1 MKYRM
6 KLLNLIF
13 VLFAFPG
20 EAQRS
25 RMVKKVLGVNMKY
38 ISLFAAFLLLS
49 SSIVFAQ
56 ELTPQQ
62 NAPSSLFS
70 FPSTLPLNN
79 LKMSQSISFST
90 TYNSGTKSAY
100 YLSNFCSSFKLPLSE
115 KLKLAL
121 DLNFVNYG
129 KFGSSSPLISNEN
142 TKILPNFSL
151 DYAPTENLRF
161 RIEYQSFP
169 TYYHSFR

>member
-1 MKYRM
+1 
-6 KLLNLIF
+6 
-13 VLFAFPG
+13 
-20 EAQRS
+20 
-25 RMVKKVLGVNMKY
+25 MKY
-38 ISLFAAFLLLS
+38 ILLCAVLLLVCS
-49 SSIVFAQ
+49 SVICAQ
-56 ELTPQQ
+56 NLTLPQ
-62 NAPSSLFS
+62 NEPSSLFS

-79 LKMSQSISFST
+79 LKLSQSISFST

-100 YLSNFCSSFKLPLSE
+100 YLSNFCNSFSLPLSD

-129 KFGSSSPLISNEN
+129 KFGSSSPLVSNEN

-151 DYAPTENLRF
+151 DYAPTENLRLH
-161 RIEYQSFP
+161 IEYQSFP

>member
-1 MKYRM
+1 
-6 KLLNLIF
+6 
-13 VLFAFPG
+13 
-20 EAQRS
+20 
-25 RMVKKVLGVNMKY
+25 MKY
-38 ISLFAAFLLLS
+38 ISLCMAFLLMS
-49 SSIVFAQ
+49 SNIILAQ
-56 ELTPQQ
+56 DLIPPQ
-62 NAPSSLFS
+62 NAHSSLFA
-70 FPSTLPLNN
+70 FPSSLPLNN

-100 YLSNFCSSFKLPLSE
+100 YLSNFCSSFKLPLSD

-151 DYAPTENLRF
+151 DYAPTENF
-161 RIEYQSFP
+161 RLHIEFNSFP
-169 TYYHSFR
+169 TSYHSFR

>member
-1 MKYRM
+1 
-6 KLLNLIF
+6 
-13 VLFAFPG
+13 
-20 EAQRS
+20 
-25 RMVKKVLGVNMKY
+25 MKY

-49 SSIVFAQ
+49 SNIILAQ

-115 KLKLAL
+115 KLNLAL

-129 KFGSSSPLISNEN
+129 KFGASSPLISNEN
-142 TKILPNFSL
+142 TKVLPNFSL
-151 DYAPTENLRF
+151 DYAPTQNLRLH
-161 RIEYQSFP
+161 IEFNSFP
-169 TYYHSFR
+169 THYHSFR

>member
-1 MKYRM
+1 VLIACRGVPSSWWRRRVVNKIFLGVKMKY
-6 KLLNLIF
+6 F
-13 VLFAFPG
+13 
-20 EAQRS
+20 
-25 RMVKKVLGVNMKY
+25 
-38 ISLFAAFLLLS
+38 SLCAALLLLC
-49 SSIVFAQ
+49 SSIIYTQ
-56 ELTPQQ
+56 DITPTQ
-62 NAPSSLFS
+62 NVPSSLFS

-100 YLSNFCSSFKLPLSE
+100 YLSNFCNSFKLPLSD

-121 DLNFVNYG
+121 DLNFVNFG
-129 KFGSSSPLISNEN
+129 KFGSSTPLISNEN

-161 RIEYQSFP
+161 RIEYQTYP
-169 TYYHSFR
+169 TYYHTFR

>member
-1 MKYRM
+1 
-6 KLLNLIF
+6 
-13 VLFAFPG
+13 
-20 EAQRS
+20 
-25 RMVKKVLGVNMKY
+25 MKY
-38 ISLFAAFLLLS
+38 ISLCAAFLLLS
-49 SSIVFAQ
+49 SSIILAQ

-70 FPSTLPLNN
+70 FPSTLPINN

-115 KLKLAL
+115 KLNLAL

-129 KFGSSSPLISNEN
+129 KFGVSSPLISNEN
-142 TKILPNFSL
+142 TKVLPNFSL
-151 DYAPTENLRF
+151 DYAPTQNLRLH
-161 RIEYQSFP
+161 IEFNSFP
-169 TYYHSFR
+169 THYHSFR

>member
-1 MKYRM
+1 MKY
-6 KLLNLIF
+6 
-13 VLFAFPG
+13 V
-20 EAQRS
+20 
-25 RMVKKVLGVNMKY
+25 
-38 ISLFAAFLLLS
+38 SLFAAFLLIS
-49 SSIVFAQ
+49 SSVICAQ
-56 ELTPQQ
+56 NLTLPQ
-62 NAPSSLFS
+62 NEPSSLFS

-79 LKMSQSISFST
+79 LKLSQSISFST

-100 YLSNFCSSFKLPLSE
+100 YLSNFCNSFSLPLSD

-129 KFGSSSPLISNEN
+129 KFGSSSPLVSNKN

-151 DYAPTENLRF
+151 DYAPAENLRLH
-161 RIEYQSFP
+161 IEYQSFP

>member
-1 MKYRM
+1 
-6 KLLNLIF
+6 
-13 VLFAFPG
+13 
-20 EAQRS
+20 
-25 RMVKKVLGVNMKY
+25 MKY
-38 ISLFAAFLLLS
+38 ISLCAALILLC
-49 SSIVFAQ
+49 SSILCAQ
-56 ELTPQQ
+56 DLTPPQ
-62 NAPSSLFS
+62 NAPSSFS
-70 FPSTLPLNN
+70 FPSKLPLNN

-100 YLSNFCSSFKLPLSE
+100 YLSNFCNSFTLPLSD

-129 KFGSSSPLISNEN
+129 KFGSSSPLVSNEN

-169 TYYHSFR
+169 TYYHTFR

>member
-1 MKYRM
+1 VVNKIFLGVKMKY
-6 KLLNLIF
+6 F
-13 VLFAFPG
+13 
-20 EAQRS
+20 
-25 RMVKKVLGVNMKY
+25 
-38 ISLFAAFLLLS
+38 SLCAALLLLC
-49 SSIVFAQ
+49 SSIIYTQ
-56 ELTPQQ
+56 DITPTQ
-62 NAPSSLFS
+62 NVPSSLFS

-100 YLSNFCSSFKLPLSE
+100 YLSNFCNSFKLPLSD

-121 DLNFVNYG
+121 DLNFVNFG
-129 KFGSSSPLISNEN
+129 KFGSSTPLISNEN

-161 RIEYQSFP
+161 RIEYQTYP
-169 TYYHSFR
+169 TYYHTFR